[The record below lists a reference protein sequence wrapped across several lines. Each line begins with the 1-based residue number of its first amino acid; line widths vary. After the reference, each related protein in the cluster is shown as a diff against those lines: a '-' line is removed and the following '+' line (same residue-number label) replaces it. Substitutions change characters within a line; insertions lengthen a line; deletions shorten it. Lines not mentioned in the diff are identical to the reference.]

1 MICLWR
7 LHNLLELAGIVEGA
21 FSLGLRWDLCG
32 SQLLGREGN
41 KAIGD
46 SPSTLQQGVVGI
58 A

>member
-1 MICLWR
+1 M
-7 LHNLLELAGIVEGA
+7 LELAGIVEGA